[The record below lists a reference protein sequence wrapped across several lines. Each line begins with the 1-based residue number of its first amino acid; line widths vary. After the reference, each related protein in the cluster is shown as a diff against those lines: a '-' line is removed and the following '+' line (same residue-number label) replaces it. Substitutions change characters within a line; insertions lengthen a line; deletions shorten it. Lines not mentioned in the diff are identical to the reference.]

1 MAKTLSAEAAPQVSP
16 PDESSSI
23 LSRVLGHPLAFLATV
38 VVLLAIFGGTFVL
51 HPGRSAPTRDPAFY
65 TWRTEALLTEDPE
78 TLIEIEGP
86 KGLYAGGYRVSAPVL
101 GGLLRRIPNVAET
114 SSIAFIMV
122 VVPVVTSL
130 LLAGFAYR
138 YRRDPL
144 LWHVVAI
151 ASAGLML
158 TPPFVG
164 YLDNVMSVMF
174 LAAALWFIEPARN
187 SWRGRVG
194 LGLFLVT
201 TGMTHTTTLA
211 VFGLALG
218 AMTAARALFGRFE
231 GRPGPIG
238 RVRETLA
245 ADGPMLATAF
255 GSAAVTFLIW
265 TIGVWGQP
273 APLSESA
280 TVFPYDASFFLARLE
295 QWVSAMRPA
304 LNGPLLVAGAAGL
317 LAAGRRWV
325 DDDLAR
331 VSILWFAP
339 LVGTFGFVAGLAYPY
354 YRFFNTTLAWVLLV
368 GLGAYFVARF
378 FYDRAASGGASRLAL
393 VGVAAVAAILATNFT
408 VGLQASAWSDP
419 DRGWLT
425 PRKQGDLDLLRANLE
440 SLGDVAR
447 PVVFISDV
455 RPPRIETLAQVW
467 GITQV
472 NGNTAR
478 YGLPDGQI
486 DRGLLYQGAVASYLA
501 NEPTVTGND
510 AYDDLA
516 AASLEDVRRGI
527 EAAGEEPLVVVAS
540 IFNQNGPNAAIATG
554 DEPLPA
560 TDGADVWLLH
570 DGAVESAS
578 GNTGVP
584 ERIVAEPFRSE
595 GAGGGLHI
603 AWVLVACAL
612 LVAPGITATRWFL
625 PRASLA
631 EFLGIAPALAMAGL
645 VLAGVGVLAVAR
657 APLSEALAWTTLAVT
672 VVAGAVLGAG
682 AMRRGRAGAR

>member
-1 MAKTLSAEAAPQVSP
+1 MVETLPPATAQQSST
-16 PDESSSI
+16 PDESSP
-23 LSRVLGHPLAFLATV
+23 LSRALGHPLAFLATV
-38 VVLLAIFGGTFVL
+38 VVLLAVFGGTFVL

-65 TWRTEALLTEDPE
+65 TWRTEALLTEEPE

-86 KGLYAGGYRVSAPVL
+86 KGLYSGGYRVSAPVI

-144 LWHVVAI
+144 LWHAVAI
-151 ASAGLML
+151 GSAGLML
-158 TPPFVG
+158 TPAFVG

-194 LGLFLVT
+194 FGFFLVI
-201 TGMTHTTTLA
+201 TGVTHTTTLA

-218 AMTAARALFGRFE
+218 AMSAARLLFGRFE
-231 GRPGPIG
+231 GRPRPTG
-238 RVRETLA
+238 RVREVLA

-255 GSAAVTFLIW
+255 GSAVITVLVWA
-265 TIGVWGQP
+265 IGVWGRP

-280 TVFPYDASFFLARLE
+280 TVFPYESSFFLARLE

-304 LNGPLLVAGAAGL
+304 LNGPLLVAGVAGL
-317 LAAGRRWV
+317 LAGGRSWV
-325 DDDLAR
+325 HHDLGR
-331 VSILWFAP
+331 VSIVWLAP
-339 LVGTFGFVAGLAYPY
+339 LVGTFGFVAGLSYPY
-354 YRFFNTTLAWVLLV
+354 FRFFNTTLAWVLLV

-378 FYDRAASGGASRLAL
+378 FFDRARGGGRSRLAL
-393 VGVAAVAAILATNFT
+393 IGVGAVAAILATNFT
-408 VGLQASAWSDP
+408 VGLEASAWSDP

-425 PRKQGDLDLLRANLE
+425 PRKQQDLDALRANLD

-447 PVVFISDV
+447 PIVFITDV

-486 DRGLLYQGAVASYLA
+486 DQGFVYQGALASYLA
-501 NEPTVTGND
+501 NEPTVTGNE

-516 AASLEDVRRGI
+516 AASLEEVRDGI

-570 DGAVESAS
+570 DGEVTSVS
-578 GNTGVP
+578 GNTDAH
-584 ERIVAEPFRSE
+584 EVAEPLVLVD
-595 GAGGGLHI
+595 GGFGSLHI
-603 AWVLVACAL
+603 VWILAACAL
-612 LVAPGITATRWFL
+612 LVAPGIVATRWFL
-625 PRASLA
+625 PGASFA
-631 EFLGIAPALAMAGL
+631 EILGMGPALAMGGL

-657 APLSEALAWTTLAVT
+657 APLSEALAWTTLALT
-672 VVAGAVLGAG
+672 AAVGTALGA
-682 AMRRGRAGAR
+682 ATMRRGRPGAS